1 MSDILKEYEW
11 RYATK
16 KFDASKKISDSDIS
30 VLKEVMRLAPSSY
43 GMQPYEIII
52 VENEK
57 VRQELCE
64 KAGMKQPQIKDASH
78 LIIFAN
84 NTIID
89 ESYLTKYIDSISK
102 VRDIPKEDLKGR
114 QQLISSAVIQQSED
128 WKKNWAKN
136 QAYIGLGNLLA
147 TASRMQ
153 IDACPME
160 GFTTEE
166 FDEILGLANKNL
178 STAVI
183 ATIGYRDEADAAKD
197 QKKVRK
203 SEKEFFNY
211 VF

>member
-128 WKKNWAKN
+128 WKK
-136 QAYIGLGNLLA
+136 IG
-147 TASRMQ
+147 
-153 IDACPME
+153 
-160 GFTTEE
+160 
-166 FDEILGLANKNL
+166 
-178 STAVI
+178 
-183 ATIGYRDEADAAKD
+183 
-197 QKKVRK
+197 QKIKHI
-203 SEKEFFNY
+203 SA
-211 VF
+211 

>member
-16 KFDASKKISDSDIS
+16 KFDASKKISDSDMF
-30 VLKEVMRLAPSSY
+30 VLKEAMRMAPSSY
-43 GMQPYEIII
+43 GMQPYEMII
-52 VENEK
+52 VENDK

-64 KAGMKQPQIKDASH
+64 KAGMNQPQIKDASH
-78 LIIFAN
+78 LIVFAN
-84 NTIID
+84 NTKID
-89 ESYLTKYIDSISK
+89 EAYLTDYIDSISK
-102 VRDIPKEDLKGR
+102 VRNISKEDLKGR
-114 QQLISSAVIQQSED
+114 HQLISSAVTQQSED
-128 WKKNWAKN
+128 WIKNWAKN

-160 GFTTEE
+160 GFSTEK

-178 STAVI
+178 STAVL
-183 ATIGYRDEADAAKD
+183 ATLGYRDHADAAKD

-203 SEKEFFNY
+203 SKEEFFNY
-211 VF
+211 IS